1 MDNYHIIESK
11 LHEEMSWQF
20 FWGCGLEDKCEAIFC
35 PWLQI
40 LLHLCMQIRALLPF
54 FFFAATSSQHY
65 LNSIYEMMS
74 RFNEMKQTTRGG
86 RCGFINRF
94 LKQILQADWPYATGP
109 ARYDAK
115 WIALNFGTWFKKKKI
130 STSFR
135 GFFHGASSNYIQS
148 NNQHRSTRQPCTFL
162 FKVLALF
169 SISMSSKISIFKFGV
184 HSSLIDS
191 VVLRAASVSG
201 ALTRF
206 QAVLVPWAETQTS
219 ASVTYF
225 RPWSFGDDLW
235 CWSSFHGFK
244 ISSHLLK
251 YRTRTRFPISI
262 FK

>member
-1 MDNYHIIESK
+1 MWSHFLPVAAD
-11 LHEEMSWQF
+11 F
-20 FWGCGLEDKCEAIFC
+20 V
-35 PWLQI
+35 
-40 LLHLCMQIRALLPF
+40 ALVHADQSFTTF
-54 FFFAATSSQHY
+54 FFLQPHHPSITSTLY
-65 LNSIYEMMS
+65 
-74 RFNEMKQTTRGG
+74 MKWCHVSMKWSKQPGGG

-191 VVLRAASVSG
+191 VVLRAASIPG